1 MSRNYGRKNGSS
13 HIIGT
18 FISIVVAWYCI
29 DTKQGATA
37 IIISSMIALF
47 FIYLFLNSLGIIG
60 MLEKLGS
67 RLSYEFVKSKD
78 NRIRNIN
85 SDSDDNTIY
94 LSFLTLT
101 SKNAIAKM
109 LNENTMQYKRI
120 SWEIPGTQESY
131 RKALY
136 KMIEDTKD
144 FHTATDFEML
154 YTDEYF
160 LKIIK
165 KYFSNVADYIERHTN
180 YSKNKLGYQNY
191 IRILK
196 EMGANINN
204 YSLRKIN
211 IGYFNKRNPSDTF
224 IEVDNVL
231 IDKPINF
238 IADSLLTYATITHI
252 IFLEKKI
259 SALTNDDEFYKI
271 IDDMIKEVDDM
282 EIVYENTLPI
292 YKEFYE
298 SKLGFVNEYMFRVAT
313 MIINDKVK
321 ISNDIEKEIINYQDN
336 NYSNI
341 DNISSIDN
349 IIKFWLESLAKDNVK
364 VNNIDLYTIAKIND
378 VIVQTN
384 NELLLECL
392 TNLKDWIKYYDSKVE
407 YLRKESDKNRYL
419 SGDFSKEKQAKAFK
433 YSLINVETGEEFE
446 LYLQNLFRELN
457 YKVKHCG
464 KSGDQGGDLI
474 VKKGNIT
481 YVIQAKYYTHK
492 LDNTPIQE
500 VVGAIRFYNANRGVV
515 ITNSTFTKKAIELAN
530 TNRIILINGDDLE
543 KLTECIYEKDKDRD
557 FIEDFIEDFIK

>member
-1 MSRNYGRKNGSS
+1 MSKNYGRKSGSS

-67 RLSYEFVKSKD
+67 RLSYEFEKSKD
-78 NRIRNIN
+78 NRVRNIN
-85 SDSDDNTIY
+85 TDSDDNTIY

-109 LNENTMQYKRI
+109 LNENTMQYNKI

-180 YSKNKLGYQNY
+180 YSKNKAGYQNY

-196 EMGANINN
+196 EMSANINN

-231 IDKPINF
+231 IDRPINF

-259 SALTNDDEFYKI
+259 NALTNDDEFYKI

-313 MIINDKVK
+313 MIINDKVR
-321 ISNDIEKEIINYQDN
+321 ISNDIEKEVINYQDN

-557 FIEDFIEDFIK
+557 FIEDFIK

>member
-1 MSRNYGRKNGSS
+1 MSKNYGRKSGSS

-78 NRIRNIN
+78 NRVKNIN
-85 SDSDDNTIY
+85 TDSDNNTIY

-109 LNENTMQYKRI
+109 LNENTMQYKKI

-180 YSKNKLGYQNY
+180 YSKNKVGYQNY

-231 IDKPINF
+231 IDRPINF

-259 SALTNDDEFYKI
+259 NALTNDDEFYKI

-313 MIINDKVK
+313 MIINDKVR
-321 ISNDIEKEIINYQDN
+321 ISNDIEKEVINYQDN

-557 FIEDFIEDFIK
+557 FIEDFIK

>member
-78 NRIRNIN
+78 NRIKNIN

-259 SALTNDDEFYKI
+259 NALTNDDEFYKI

-543 KLTECIYEKDKDRD
+543 KLTECIYKKDKDRD
-557 FIEDFIEDFIK
+557 FIEDFIK

>member
-1 MSRNYGRKNGSS
+1 MSKNYGRKSGSS

-67 RLSYEFVKSKD
+67 RLSYEFEKSKD
-78 NRIRNIN
+78 NRVRNIN
-85 SDSDDNTIY
+85 TDSDDNTIY

-109 LNENTMQYKRI
+109 LNENTMQYKKI

-180 YSKNKLGYQNY
+180 YSKNKAGYQNY

-196 EMGANINN
+196 EMSANINN

-211 IGYFNKRNPSDTF
+211 VGYFNKRNPSDTF

-231 IDKPINF
+231 IDRPINF

-259 SALTNDDEFYKI
+259 NALTNDDEFYKI

-313 MIINDKVK
+313 MIINDKVR
-321 ISNDIEKEIINYQDN
+321 ISNDIEKEVINYQDN

-557 FIEDFIEDFIK
+557 FIEDFIK

>member
-1 MSRNYGRKNGSS
+1 MSKNYGRKSGSS

-67 RLSYEFVKSKD
+67 RLSYEFEKSKD
-78 NRIRNIN
+78 NRVRNIN
-85 SDSDDNTIY
+85 TDSDDNTIY

-259 SALTNDDEFYKI
+259 NALTNDDEFYKI

-557 FIEDFIEDFIK
+557 FIEDFIK

>member
-1 MSRNYGRKNGSS
+1 MSKNYGRKSGSS

-47 FIYLFLNSLGIIG
+47 FIYLFLNSLGIIRV
-60 MLEKLGS
+60 LEKLGS

-78 NRIRNIN
+78 NKIKNTN
-85 SDSDDNTIY
+85 GDTDDNTIY
-94 LSFLTLT
+94 LGFLTLT

-109 LNENTMQYKRI
+109 LNENTLQYKKI

-165 KYFSNVADYIERHTN
+165 KYFSNVADYIERYTN
-180 YSKNKLGYQNY
+180 YSKNKVGYQNY

-238 IADSLLTYATITHI
+238 IADSLLTYVTITHI

-259 SALTNDDEFYKI
+259 NALTNGDEFYKI

-298 SKLGFVNEYMFRVAT
+298 SKLGFVDEYMFRVAT
-313 MIINDKVK
+313 MIINDKVR

-364 VNNIDLYTIAKIND
+364 VNNIDLYIIAKIND

-557 FIEDFIEDFIK
+557 FIEDFIK

>member
-1 MSRNYGRKNGSS
+1 MSKNYGRKSGSS

-47 FIYLFLNSLGIIG
+47 FIYLFLNSLGIIRV
-60 MLEKLGS
+60 LEKLGS

-78 NRIRNIN
+78 NKIKNTN
-85 SDSDDNTIY
+85 GDTDDNTIY
-94 LSFLTLT
+94 LGFLTLT

-109 LNENTMQYKRI
+109 LNENTLQYKKI

-165 KYFSNVADYIERHTN
+165 KYFSNVADYIERYTN
-180 YSKNKLGYQNY
+180 YSKNKVGYQNY

-259 SALTNDDEFYKI
+259 NALTNGDEFYKI
-271 IDDMIKEVDDM
+271 IDDMIKEVDDL

-298 SKLGFVNEYMFRVAT
+298 SKLGFVDEYMFRVAT
-313 MIINDKVK
+313 MIINDKVR

-364 VNNIDLYTIAKIND
+364 VNNIDLYIIAKIND

-557 FIEDFIEDFIK
+557 FIEDFIK

>member
-1 MSRNYGRKNGSS
+1 MSKNYGRKSGSS

-67 RLSYEFVKSKD
+67 RLSYEFVKSRD
-78 NRIRNIN
+78 NRVRNIN
-85 SDSDDNTIY
+85 TDSDDNTIY

-109 LNENTMQYKRI
+109 LNENTMQYKKI

-180 YSKNKLGYQNY
+180 YSKNKVGYQNY

-211 IGYFNKRNPSDTF
+211 VGYFNKRNPSDTF

-231 IDKPINF
+231 IDRPINF

-259 SALTNDDEFYKI
+259 NALTNDDEFYKI

-313 MIINDKVK
+313 MIINDKVR
-321 ISNDIEKEIINYQDN
+321 ISNDIEKEVINYQDN

-543 KLTECIYEKDKDRD
+543 KLTECIYEKDRDRD
-557 FIEDFIEDFIK
+557 FIEDFIK

>member
-1 MSRNYGRKNGSS
+1 MSKNYGRKSGSS

-67 RLSYEFVKSKD
+67 RLSYEFEKSKD
-78 NRIRNIN
+78 NRVRNIN
-85 SDSDDNTIY
+85 TDSDDNTIY

-109 LNENTMQYKRI
+109 LNENTMQYNNI

-180 YSKNKLGYQNY
+180 YSKNKAGYQNY

-196 EMGANINN
+196 EMSANINN

-211 IGYFNKRNPSDTF
+211 VGYFNKRNPSDTF

-231 IDKPINF
+231 IDRPINF

-259 SALTNDDEFYKI
+259 NALTNDDEFYKI

-313 MIINDKVK
+313 MIINDKVR
-321 ISNDIEKEIINYQDN
+321 ISNDIEKEVINYQDN

-433 YSLINVETGEEFE
+433 YSLINVETGEGFE

-557 FIEDFIEDFIK
+557 FIEDFIK

>member
-1 MSRNYGRKNGSS
+1 MSKNYGRKSGSS

-67 RLSYEFVKSKD
+67 RLSYEFEKSKD
-78 NRIRNIN
+78 NRVRNIN
-85 SDSDDNTIY
+85 TDSDDNTIY

-109 LNENTMQYKRI
+109 LNENTMQYNKI

-180 YSKNKLGYQNY
+180 YSKNKAGYQNY

-211 IGYFNKRNPSDTF
+211 VGYFNKRNPSDTF

-231 IDKPINF
+231 IDRPINF

-259 SALTNDDEFYKI
+259 NALTNDDEFYKI

-313 MIINDKVK
+313 MIINDKVR
-321 ISNDIEKEIINYQDN
+321 ISNDIEKEVINYQDN

-557 FIEDFIEDFIK
+557 FIEDFIK

>member
-1 MSRNYGRKNGSS
+1 MSKNYGRKSGSS

-67 RLSYEFVKSKD
+67 RLSYEFEKSKD
-78 NRIRNIN
+78 NRVRNIN
-85 SDSDDNTIY
+85 TDSDDNTIY

-101 SKNAIAKM
+101 SKNAMAKM
-109 LNENTMQYKRI
+109 LNENTMQYNKI

-180 YSKNKLGYQNY
+180 YSKNKAGYQNY

-196 EMGANINN
+196 EMSANINN

-211 IGYFNKRNPSDTF
+211 VGYFNKRNPSDTF

-231 IDKPINF
+231 IDRPINF

-259 SALTNDDEFYKI
+259 NALTNDDEFYKI

-313 MIINDKVK
+313 MIINDKVR
-321 ISNDIEKEIINYQDN
+321 ISNDIEKEVINYQDN

-557 FIEDFIEDFIK
+557 FIEDFIK

>member
-1 MSRNYGRKNGSS
+1 MSKNYGRKSGSN

-18 FISIVVAWYCI
+18 FISIAVARCCI

-78 NRIRNIN
+78 NRVRNIN
-85 SDSDDNTIY
+85 SDSDYNTIY

-109 LNENTMQYKRI
+109 LNENTMQYKKI

-165 KYFSNVADYIERHTN
+165 KYFSNIADYIERHTN
-180 YSKNKLGYQNY
+180 YSKNKVGYQNY
-191 IRILK
+191 IKILK
-196 EMGANINN
+196 KIGANINN

-211 IGYFNKRNPSDTF
+211 VGYFNKINPSNTF

-231 IDKPINF
+231 IDRQINF

-259 SALTNDDEFYKI
+259 NALANDDEFYKI

-313 MIINDKVK
+313 MIINDKVR
-321 ISNDIEKEIINYQDN
+321 ISNDIEKEVINYRDN

-433 YSLINVETGEEFE
+433 YNLINVETGEEFE

-474 VKKGNIT
+474 VKKENIT
-481 YVIQAKYYTHK
+481 YVIQAKYYIHK

-557 FIEDFIEDFIK
+557 FIEDFIK

>member
-1 MSRNYGRKNGSS
+1 MSKNYGRKSGSS

-78 NRIRNIN
+78 NRVRNIN
-85 SDSDDNTIY
+85 TDSDDNTIY

-109 LNENTMQYKRI
+109 LNENTMQYKKI

-180 YSKNKLGYQNY
+180 YSKNKVGYQNY

-211 IGYFNKRNPSDTF
+211 VGYFNKRNPSDTF

-231 IDKPINF
+231 IDRPINF

-259 SALTNDDEFYKI
+259 NALTNDDEFYKI

-313 MIINDKVK
+313 MIINDKVR
-321 ISNDIEKEIINYQDN
+321 ISNDIEKEVINYQDN

-341 DNISSIDN
+341 DNIYSIDN

-530 TNRIILINGDDLE
+530 INRIILINGDDLE
-543 KLTECIYEKDKDRD
+543 KLTECIYEKDRDRD
-557 FIEDFIEDFIK
+557 FIEDFIK

>member
-78 NRIRNIN
+78 NRVRNIN
-85 SDSDDNTIY
+85 TDSDDNTIY

-109 LNENTMQYKRI
+109 LNENTMQYNKI
-120 SWEIPGTQESY
+120 SWEIPGTQKSY

-180 YSKNKLGYQNY
+180 YSKNKAGYQNY

-211 IGYFNKRNPSDTF
+211 VGYFNKRNPSDTF

-231 IDKPINF
+231 IDRPINF

-259 SALTNDDEFYKI
+259 NALTNDDEFYKI

-313 MIINDKVK
+313 MIINDKVR
-321 ISNDIEKEIINYQDN
+321 ISNDIEKEVINYQDN

-349 IIKFWLESLAKDNVK
+349 IIKFWFESLAKDNVK

-557 FIEDFIEDFIK
+557 FIEDFIK

>member
-1 MSRNYGRKNGSS
+1 MNRNYGRKNGSS

-78 NRIRNIN
+78 NRVRNIN
-85 SDSDDNTIY
+85 TDSDDNTIY

-109 LNENTMQYKRI
+109 LNENTMQYKKI

-231 IDKPINF
+231 IDRPINF

-259 SALTNDDEFYKI
+259 NALTNDDEFYKI

-557 FIEDFIEDFIK
+557 FIEDFIK

>member
-1 MSRNYGRKNGSS
+1 MSKNYGRKSGSS

-78 NRIRNIN
+78 NRVRNIN
-85 SDSDDNTIY
+85 TDSDDNTIY

-109 LNENTMQYKRI
+109 LNENTMQYNKI
-120 SWEIPGTQESY
+120 SWEIPGTQKSY

-180 YSKNKLGYQNY
+180 YSKNKAGYQNY

-211 IGYFNKRNPSDTF
+211 VGYFNKRNPSDTF

-231 IDKPINF
+231 IDRPINF

-259 SALTNDDEFYKI
+259 NALTNDDEFYKI

-313 MIINDKVK
+313 MIINDKVR
-321 ISNDIEKEIINYQDN
+321 ISNDIEKEVINYQDN

-557 FIEDFIEDFIK
+557 FIEDFIK

>member
-78 NRIRNIN
+78 NRIKNIN

-259 SALTNDDEFYKI
+259 NALTNDDEFYKI

-557 FIEDFIEDFIK
+557 FIEDFIK

>member
-78 NRIRNIN
+78 NRIKNIN

-211 IGYFNKRNPSDTF
+211 VGYFNKRNPSDTF

-259 SALTNDDEFYKI
+259 NALTNDDEFYKI

-313 MIINDKVK
+313 MIINDKVR
-321 ISNDIEKEIINYQDN
+321 ISNDIEKEVINYQDN

-407 YLRKESDKNRYL
+407 YLRNESDKNRYL
-419 SGDFSKEKQAKAFK
+419 SGDFSKEKQARAFK

-557 FIEDFIEDFIK
+557 FIEDFIK

>member
-1 MSRNYGRKNGSS
+1 MSRNYGRKSGSS

-18 FISIVVAWYCI
+18 FISIIVAWYCI
-29 DTKQGATA
+29 DTNQGATA
-37 IIISSMIALF
+37 IIISSMVALF

-60 MLEKLGS
+60 AFGKLGS
-67 RLSYEFVKSKD
+67 RLSYEFTKSKD
-78 NRIRNIN
+78 NKVRNTN
-85 SDSDDNTIY
+85 SDTDDNSIC

-109 LNENTMQYKRI
+109 LNENTKLHEKI
-120 SWEIPGTQESY
+120 SWKIPGTQESY

-165 KYFSNVADYIERHTN
+165 KYFSNVANYIEQHTN
-180 YSKNKLGYQNY
+180 YSKNKVGYQNY

-204 YSLRKIN
+204 YALRKIN
-211 IGYFNKRNPSDTF
+211 VGYFDKRNPSDTF
-224 IEVDNVL
+224 IQIDSVL
-231 IDKPINF
+231 IDEPVNF

-259 SALTNDDEFYKI
+259 NALTNGDEFYKI

-313 MIINDKVK
+313 MIINDKVR
-321 ISNDIEKEIINYQDN
+321 ISNNIEKEIINHQDN

-364 VNNIDLYTIAKIND
+364 VNDIDLYTIAKINE
-378 VIVQTN
+378 VAVQTN
-384 NELLLECL
+384 NDLLLDCL
-392 TNLKDWIKYYDSKVE
+392 TNLKDWLKYYNSKVE

-464 KSGDQGGDLI
+464 KSGDQGGDLV
-474 VKKGNIT
+474 VKKDNIT

-515 ITNSTFTKKAIELAN
+515 ITNSTFTKKAVELAN
-530 TNRIILINGDDLE
+530 TNRVILINGDDLE
-543 KLTECIYEKDKDRD
+543 KLTECIYEEDKDRD
-557 FIEDFIEDFIK
+557 FLEDFIK

>member
-1 MSRNYGRKNGSS
+1 MSKNYGRKSGSS

-67 RLSYEFVKSKD
+67 RLSYEFVKSRD
-78 NRIRNIN
+78 NRVRNIN
-85 SDSDDNTIY
+85 TDSDDNTIY

-109 LNENTMQYKRI
+109 LNENTMQYKKI

-180 YSKNKLGYQNY
+180 YSKNKVGYQNY

-211 IGYFNKRNPSDTF
+211 VGYFNKRNPSDTF

-231 IDKPINF
+231 IDRPINF

-259 SALTNDDEFYKI
+259 NALKNDDEFYKI

-313 MIINDKVK
+313 MIINDKVR
-321 ISNDIEKEIINYQDN
+321 ISNDIEKEVINYQDN

-349 IIKFWLESLAKDNVK
+349 IIKFWLESLAKDSVK

-543 KLTECIYEKDKDRD
+543 KLTECIYEKDRDRD
-557 FIEDFIEDFIK
+557 FIEDFIK

>member
-78 NRIRNIN
+78 NRVRNIN
-85 SDSDDNTIY
+85 TDSDDNTIY

-109 LNENTMQYKRI
+109 LNENTMQYNKI

-180 YSKNKLGYQNY
+180 YSKNKAGYQNY

-211 IGYFNKRNPSDTF
+211 VGYFNKRNPSDTF

-231 IDKPINF
+231 IDRPINF

-259 SALTNDDEFYKI
+259 NALTNDDEFYKI

-313 MIINDKVK
+313 MIINDKVR
-321 ISNDIEKEIINYQDN
+321 ISNDIEKEVINYQDN

-543 KLTECIYEKDKDRD
+543 KLTKCIYEKDKDRD
-557 FIEDFIEDFIK
+557 FIEDFIK

>member
-109 LNENTMQYKRI
+109 LNENTMQYNRI

-259 SALTNDDEFYKI
+259 NALTNDDEFYKI
-271 IDDMIKEVDDM
+271 IDDMIKEIDDM

-407 YLRKESDKNRYL
+407 YLRKENDKNRYL

-557 FIEDFIEDFIK
+557 FIEDFIK

>member
-29 DTKQGATA
+29 DTKQSATA

-78 NRIRNIN
+78 NRIKNIN

-259 SALTNDDEFYKI
+259 NALTNDDEFYKI

-557 FIEDFIEDFIK
+557 FIEDFIK

>member
-1 MSRNYGRKNGSS
+1 MSKNYGRKSGSS

-78 NRIRNIN
+78 NRVRNIN
-85 SDSDDNTIY
+85 TDSDNNTIY

-136 KMIEDTKD
+136 RMIEDTKD

-231 IDKPINF
+231 IDRPINF

-259 SALTNDDEFYKI
+259 NALTNDDEFYKI

-313 MIINDKVK
+313 MIINDKVR
-321 ISNDIEKEIINYQDN
+321 ISNDIEKEVINYQDN

-557 FIEDFIEDFIK
+557 FIEDFIK

>member
-1 MSRNYGRKNGSS
+1 MNRNYGRKNGSS

-78 NRIRNIN
+78 NRVRNIN
-85 SDSDDNTIY
+85 TDSDDNTIY

-109 LNENTMQYKRI
+109 LNENTMQYKKI

-231 IDKPINF
+231 IDRPINF

-259 SALTNDDEFYKI
+259 NALTNDDEFYKI

-464 KSGDQGGDLI
+464 KSGNQGGDLI

-557 FIEDFIEDFIK
+557 FIEDFIK

>member
-60 MLEKLGS
+60 MLEKLES

-78 NRIRNIN
+78 NRVRNIN
-85 SDSDDNTIY
+85 TDSDDNTIY

-109 LNENTMQYKRI
+109 LNENTMQYNKI
-120 SWEIPGTQESY
+120 SWEIPGTQKSY

-180 YSKNKLGYQNY
+180 YSKNKAGYQNY

-211 IGYFNKRNPSDTF
+211 VGYFNKRNPSDTF

-231 IDKPINF
+231 IDRPINF

-259 SALTNDDEFYKI
+259 NALTNDDEFYKI

-313 MIINDKVK
+313 MIINDKVR
-321 ISNDIEKEIINYQDN
+321 ISNDIEKEVINYQDN

-557 FIEDFIEDFIK
+557 FIEDFIK

>member
-1 MSRNYGRKNGSS
+1 MSKNYGRKSGSS

-60 MLEKLGS
+60 MIEKLGS

-78 NRIRNIN
+78 NRVRNIN
-85 SDSDDNTIY
+85 TDSDDNTIY

-109 LNENTMQYKRI
+109 LNENTMQYKKI

-180 YSKNKLGYQNY
+180 YSKNKVGYQNY

-211 IGYFNKRNPSDTF
+211 VGYFNKRNPSDTF

-231 IDKPINF
+231 IDRPINF

-259 SALTNDDEFYKI
+259 NALTNDDEFYKI

-313 MIINDKVK
+313 MIINDKVR
-321 ISNDIEKEIINYQDN
+321 ISNDIEKEVINYQDN

-543 KLTECIYEKDKDRD
+543 KLTECIYEKDRDRD
-557 FIEDFIEDFIK
+557 FIEDFIK

>member
-1 MSRNYGRKNGSS
+1 MSKNYGRKSGSS

-67 RLSYEFVKSKD
+67 RLSYEFEKSKD
-78 NRIRNIN
+78 NRVRNIN
-85 SDSDDNTIY
+85 TDSDDNTIY

-109 LNENTMQYKRI
+109 LNENTMQYNKI

-180 YSKNKLGYQNY
+180 YSKNKAGYQNY

-196 EMGANINN
+196 EMSANINN

-211 IGYFNKRNPSDTF
+211 VGYFNKRNPSDTF
-224 IEVDNVL
+224 IEIDNVL
-231 IDKPINF
+231 IDRPINF

-259 SALTNDDEFYKI
+259 NALTNDDEFYKI

-313 MIINDKVK
+313 MIINDKVR
-321 ISNDIEKEIINYQDN
+321 ISNDIEKEVINYQDN

-557 FIEDFIEDFIK
+557 FIEDFIK

>member
-78 NRIRNIN
+78 NRVRNIN
-85 SDSDDNTIY
+85 TDSDDNTIY

-109 LNENTMQYKRI
+109 LNENTMQYNKI
-120 SWEIPGTQESY
+120 SWEIPGTQKSY

-180 YSKNKLGYQNY
+180 YSKNKVGYQNY

-211 IGYFNKRNPSDTF
+211 VGYFNKRNPSDTF

-231 IDKPINF
+231 IDRPINF
-238 IADSLLTYATITHI
+238 IADSLLTYTTITHI

-259 SALTNDDEFYKI
+259 NALTNDDEFYKI

-313 MIINDKVK
+313 MIINDKVR
-321 ISNDIEKEIINYQDN
+321 ISNDIEKEVINYQDN

-557 FIEDFIEDFIK
+557 FIEDFIK

>member
-1 MSRNYGRKNGSS
+1 MSKNYGRKSGSS

-78 NRIRNIN
+78 NRVRNIN
-85 SDSDDNTIY
+85 TDSDNNTIY

-109 LNENTMQYKRI
+109 LNENTMQYKKI

-180 YSKNKLGYQNY
+180 YSKNKVGYQNY

-231 IDKPINF
+231 IDRPINF

-259 SALTNDDEFYKI
+259 NALTNDDEFYKI

-313 MIINDKVK
+313 MIINDKVR
-321 ISNDIEKEIINYQDN
+321 ISNDIAKEVINYQDN

-433 YSLINVETGEEFE
+433 YSLINIETGEEFE

-557 FIEDFIEDFIK
+557 FIEDFIK

>member
-1 MSRNYGRKNGSS
+1 MSKNYGRKSGSS

-78 NRIRNIN
+78 NRVRNIN
-85 SDSDDNTIY
+85 TDSDDNTIY

-109 LNENTMQYKRI
+109 LNENTMQYKKI

-211 IGYFNKRNPSDTF
+211 VGYFNKRNPSDTF

-231 IDKPINF
+231 IDRPINF

-259 SALTNDDEFYKI
+259 NALTNDDEFYKI

-313 MIINDKVK
+313 MIINDKVR
-321 ISNDIEKEIINYQDN
+321 ISNDIEKEVINYQDN

-543 KLTECIYEKDKDRD
+543 KLTECIYEKDRDRD
-557 FIEDFIEDFIK
+557 FIEDFIK

>member
-1 MSRNYGRKNGSS
+1 MSKNYGRKSGSS

-67 RLSYEFVKSKD
+67 RLSYEFEKSKD
-78 NRIRNIN
+78 NRVRNIN
-85 SDSDDNTIY
+85 TDSDDNTIY

-109 LNENTMQYKRI
+109 LNENIMQYNKI

-180 YSKNKLGYQNY
+180 YSKNKAGYQNY

-196 EMGANINN
+196 EMSANINN

-211 IGYFNKRNPSDTF
+211 VGYFNKRNPSDTF

-231 IDKPINF
+231 IDRPINF

-259 SALTNDDEFYKI
+259 NALTNDDEFYKI

-313 MIINDKVK
+313 MIINDKVR
-321 ISNDIEKEIINYQDN
+321 ISNDIEKEVINYQDN

-557 FIEDFIEDFIK
+557 FIEDFIK

>member
-18 FISIVVAWYCI
+18 FISIVVTWYCI

-78 NRIRNIN
+78 NRVRNIN
-85 SDSDDNTIY
+85 TDSDDNTIY

-109 LNENTMQYKRI
+109 LNENTMQYNKI

-180 YSKNKLGYQNY
+180 YSKNKAGYQNY

-211 IGYFNKRNPSDTF
+211 VGYFNKRNPSDTF

-231 IDKPINF
+231 IDRPINF

-259 SALTNDDEFYKI
+259 NALTNDDEFYKI

-313 MIINDKVK
+313 MIINDKVR
-321 ISNDIEKEIINYQDN
+321 ISNDIEKEVINYQDN

-543 KLTECIYEKDKDRD
+543 KLTECIYEKDRDRD
-557 FIEDFIEDFIK
+557 FIEDFIK

>member
-1 MSRNYGRKNGSS
+1 MSKNYGRKSGSS

-67 RLSYEFVKSKD
+67 RLSYEFEKSKD
-78 NRIRNIN
+78 NRVRNIN
-85 SDSDDNTIY
+85 TDSDDNTIY

-109 LNENTMQYKRI
+109 LNENTMQYNKI

-180 YSKNKLGYQNY
+180 YSKNKAGYQNY

-211 IGYFNKRNPSDTF
+211 VGYFNKRNPSDTF

-231 IDKPINF
+231 IDRPINF

-259 SALTNDDEFYKI
+259 NALTNGDEFYKI
-271 IDDMIKEVDDM
+271 IDDMIKEVDDL

-298 SKLGFVNEYMFRVAT
+298 SKLGFVDEYMFRVAT
-313 MIINDKVK
+313 MIINDKIR
-321 ISNDIEKEIINYQDN
+321 ISNDIEKEVINYQDN

-407 YLRKESDKNRYL
+407 YLRKENDKNRYL

-557 FIEDFIEDFIK
+557 FIEDFIK

>member
-78 NRIRNIN
+78 NRVRNIN
-85 SDSDDNTIY
+85 TDSDDNTIY

-109 LNENTMQYKRI
+109 LNENTMQYNKI

-144 FHTATDFEML
+144 FHTANDFEML

-180 YSKNKLGYQNY
+180 YSKNKAGYQNY

-211 IGYFNKRNPSDTF
+211 VGYFNKRNPSDTF

-231 IDKPINF
+231 IDRPINF

-259 SALTNDDEFYKI
+259 NALTNDDEFYKI

-313 MIINDKVK
+313 MIINDKVR
-321 ISNDIEKEIINYQDN
+321 ISNDIEKEVINYQDN

-557 FIEDFIEDFIK
+557 FIENFIK

>member
-1 MSRNYGRKNGSS
+1 MSKNYGRKSGSS

-60 MLEKLGS
+60 MLKKLGS

-78 NRIRNIN
+78 NRVRNIN
-85 SDSDDNTIY
+85 TDSDDNTIY

-109 LNENTMQYKRI
+109 LNENTMQYKKI

-180 YSKNKLGYQNY
+180 YSKNKVGYQNY

-211 IGYFNKRNPSDTF
+211 VGYFNKRNPSDTF

-231 IDKPINF
+231 IDRPINF

-259 SALTNDDEFYKI
+259 NALTNDDEFYKI

-313 MIINDKVK
+313 MIINDKVR
-321 ISNDIEKEIINYQDN
+321 ISNDIEKEVINYQDN

-543 KLTECIYEKDKDRD
+543 KLTECIYEKDRDRD
-557 FIEDFIEDFIK
+557 FIEDFIK

>member
-1 MSRNYGRKNGSS
+1 MSKNYGRKSGSS

-78 NRIRNIN
+78 NRVRNIN
-85 SDSDDNTIY
+85 TDSDDNTIY

-109 LNENTMQYKRI
+109 LNENTMQYKKI

-180 YSKNKLGYQNY
+180 YSKNKVGYQNY

-211 IGYFNKRNPSDTF
+211 VGYFNKRNPSDTF

-231 IDKPINF
+231 IDRPINF

-259 SALTNDDEFYKI
+259 NALTNDDEFYKI

-313 MIINDKVK
+313 MIINDKVR
-321 ISNDIEKEIINYQDN
+321 ISNDIEKEVINYQDN

-392 TNLKDWIKYYDSKVE
+392 TNLKDWIKYYDSKVD

-530 TNRIILINGDDLE
+530 TNKIILINGDDLE
-543 KLTECIYEKDKDRD
+543 KLTECIYEKDRDRD
-557 FIEDFIEDFIK
+557 FIEDFIK

>member
-1 MSRNYGRKNGSS
+1 MSKNYGRKSGSS

-78 NRIRNIN
+78 NRVRNIN
-85 SDSDDNTIY
+85 TDSDNNTIY

-109 LNENTMQYKRI
+109 LNENTMQYKKI

-180 YSKNKLGYQNY
+180 YSKNKVGYQNY

-231 IDKPINF
+231 IDRPINF

-259 SALTNDDEFYKI
+259 NALTNDDEFYKI

-313 MIINDKVK
+313 MIINDKVR
-321 ISNDIEKEIINYQDN
+321 ISNDIEKEVINYQDN

-364 VNNIDLYTIAKIND
+364 VNNIDLYIIAKIND

-557 FIEDFIEDFIK
+557 FIEDFIK

>member
-1 MSRNYGRKNGSS
+1 MSKNYGRKSGSS

-78 NRIRNIN
+78 NRVRNIN
-85 SDSDDNTIY
+85 TDSDDNTIY

-109 LNENTMQYKRI
+109 LNENTMQYNKI

-180 YSKNKLGYQNY
+180 YSKNKAGYQNY

-211 IGYFNKRNPSDTF
+211 VGYFNKRNPSDTF

-231 IDKPINF
+231 IDRPINF

-259 SALTNDDEFYKI
+259 NALTNDDEFYKI

-313 MIINDKVK
+313 MIINDKVR
-321 ISNDIEKEIINYQDN
+321 ISNDIEKEVINYQDN

-557 FIEDFIEDFIK
+557 FIENFIK

>member
-78 NRIRNIN
+78 NRVRNIN
-85 SDSDDNTIY
+85 TDSDDNTIY

-109 LNENTMQYKRI
+109 LNENTMQYNKI

-180 YSKNKLGYQNY
+180 YSKNKAGYQNY

-211 IGYFNKRNPSDTF
+211 VGYFNKRNPSDTF

-231 IDKPINF
+231 IDRPINF

-259 SALTNDDEFYKI
+259 NALTNDDEFYKI

-313 MIINDKVK
+313 MIINDKVR
-321 ISNDIEKEIINYQDN
+321 ISNDIEKEVINYQDN

-384 NELLLECL
+384 NELLLKCL

-557 FIEDFIEDFIK
+557 FIENFIK